1 MTNGR
6 FPALHGTEIE
16 RVPIQ
21 SLPVGIDHLSRVTGK
36 SAWSNNVL
44 PTREL
49 LDLEFHRKLSKPV
62 SSRIETPL
70 QPVNYRFDAR
80 LDGITM
86 SCGAHIAATKRFVI
100 RSGMQLVIPQAG
112 TTDYKLRGGPSF
124 RIAAGNEASIL
135 GPGEYRSTSSQVASI
150 VVQVDEKTVTEL
162 SETAR
167 QIGVTLISSNVRT
180 LPLRH
185 SRFTEPVI
193 GLRSLFQSLADSDI
207 SYVDTRSAVFEF
219 LLNLLM
225 IERTDATSNLRHQSM
240 HRNATLQKA
249 LAFISENLDSELTN
263 HQLCQTLNLKLPDLF
278 RLCADSIGCTPQV
291 WIQTLRLERSFELIK
306 ANPHRLSL
314 KLVAKHVGFKT
325 YTEFRIFFFN
335 HFGRTPE
342 QIHSSF
348 NSNSKRSASLS

>member
-1 MTNGR
+1 MISGR

-16 RVPIQ
+16 RVPVE
-21 SLPVGIDHLSRVTGK
+21 SLPIGIDHLSRQAGK
-36 SAWSNNVL
+36 SAWANNAL

-62 SSRIETPL
+62 GSRIKTSL
-70 QPVNYRFDAR
+70 QPANYRFDAR

-124 RIAAGNEASIL
+124 RIAAGNDASIL
-135 GPGEYRSTSSQVASI
+135 GPGEYRSTSSQVASV
-150 VVQVDEKTVTEL
+150 VVQIDEKTVTEL

-167 QIGVTLISSNVRT
+167 QIGGTLISSNVRT
-180 LPLRH
+180 LSLRH
-185 SRFTEPVI
+185 TPFAKPVI
-193 GLRSLFQSLADSDI
+193 GLLNVFQSLTDSDI
-207 SYVDTRSAVFEF
+207 SYADMRSSVFEF

-225 IERTDATSNLRHQSM
+225 IERGDTTSNLRHQSM
-240 HRNATLQKA
+240 HRTVPLQKA
-249 LAFISENLDSELTN
+249 LAFISANLDRELTN
-263 HQLCQTLNLKLPDLF
+263 HQLCQTLNLNLRDLF
-278 RLCADSIGCTPQV
+278 KLCSDSIGCTPQV

-306 ANPHRLSL
+306 ANPHRLNL
-314 KLVAKHVGFKT
+314 KLLAKHVGFKT
-325 YTEFRIFFFN
+325 SNEFRIFFFN

-348 NSNSKRSASLS
+348 HLNSRG

>member
-6 FPALHGTEIE
+6 FPAFHGTEIE

-21 SLPVGIDHLSRVTGK
+21 SLPVGIDHLSRVAGK

-49 LDLEFHRKLSKPV
+49 LDLEFHRKPSKPV
-62 SSRIETPL
+62 GSRIKTSL
-70 QPVNYRFDAR
+70 QPVNYRFDAK

-185 SRFTEPVI
+185 PRFTEPVI
-193 GLRSLFQSLADSDI
+193 GLLSLFQSLTDSDI
-207 SYVDTRSAVFEF
+207 VYADTRSAVFEF

-225 IERTDATSNLRHQSM
+225 IERTDATSNSRYQSM

-249 LAFISENLDSELTN
+249 LAFISANLDREITN
-263 HQLCQTLNLKLPDLF
+263 HQLCQTLNLNLRDLF
-278 RLCADSIGCTPQV
+278 KLCSDSIGCTPQV

-314 KLVAKHVGFKT
+314 KVVAKRAGFKNSN
-325 YTEFRIFFFN
+325 EFRIFFFN

-348 NSNSKRSASLS
+348 HLNSRG

>member
-1 MTNGR
+1 MTNGC

-21 SLPVGIDHLSRVTGK
+21 SLPVGIDHLSRVAGK

-70 QPVNYRFDAR
+70 LPVNYRFDAR

-193 GLRSLFQSLADSDI
+193 GLRSLFQSLVDSDI

-225 IERTDATSNLRHQSM
+225 IERTDAISNLRQHSM

-249 LAFISENLDSELTN
+249 LAFISANLDRELTN

-291 WIQTLRLERSFELIK
+291 WIQTLRLERSLELIK

-314 KLVAKHVGFKT
+314 KLVAKRVGFKT
-325 YTEFRIFFFN
+325 YNEFRIFFFN

>member
-1 MTNGR
+1 MISGR

-16 RVPIQ
+16 RVPVE
-21 SLPVGIDHLSRVTGK
+21 SLPIGIDHLSRQAGK
-36 SAWSNNVL
+36 SAWANNAL

-62 SSRIETPL
+62 GSRIKTSL
-70 QPVNYRFDAR
+70 QPANYRFDAR

-124 RIAAGNEASIL
+124 RIAAGNDASIL
-135 GPGEYRSTSSQVASI
+135 GPGEYRSTSSQVASV
-150 VVQVDEKTVTEL
+150 VVQIDEKTVTEL

-167 QIGVTLISSNVRT
+167 QIGGTLISSNVRT
-180 LPLRH
+180 LSLRH
-185 SRFTEPVI
+185 TPFAKPVI
-193 GLRSLFQSLADSDI
+193 GLLNVFQSLTDSDI
-207 SYVDTRSAVFEF
+207 SYADMRSSVFEF

-225 IERTDATSNLRHQSM
+225 IERGDTTSNLRHQSM
-240 HRNATLQKA
+240 HRTVPLQKA
-249 LAFISENLDSELTN
+249 LAFISANLDRELTN

-314 KLVAKHVGFKT
+314 KVVAKRVGFKNSN
-325 YTEFRIFFFN
+325 EFRIFFFN

-348 NSNSKRSASLS
+348 HLNSRG